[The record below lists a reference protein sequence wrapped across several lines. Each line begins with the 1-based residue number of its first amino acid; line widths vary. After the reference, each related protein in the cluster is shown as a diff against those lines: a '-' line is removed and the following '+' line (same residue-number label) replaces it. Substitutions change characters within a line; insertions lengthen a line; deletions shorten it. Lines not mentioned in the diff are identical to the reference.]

1 MIPFVPRVRHQAR
14 GSAGTDSE
22 SGRQQIVRAVNG
34 STLGLTFAFS
44 VLVGF
49 AIGYGLDRL
58 FHTSPLLMIVF
69 ILLGLASG
77 ILNIVRAIK
86 DTSSQ

>member
-1 MIPFVPRVRHQAR
+1 MIPITPR
-14 GSAGTDSE
+14 AGRKAQDS
-22 SGRQQIVRAVNG
+22 STPSPGAGRQQVVRAVNG

-58 FHTSPLLMIVF
+58 FHTSPFLMLIF

-77 ILNIVRAIK
+77 IINIVRAIR
-86 DTSSQ
+86 DSSTQ

>member
-1 MIPFVPRVRHQAR
+1 MDNRAR
-14 GSAGTDSE
+14 SQNRLVGTARE
-22 SGRQQIVRAVNG
+22 SVNM

-58 FHTSPLLMIVF
+58 FHTSPFLMISF

-77 ILNIVRAIK
+77 IINLVRAARSP
-86 DTSSQ
+86 TPQ